1 MKKRTRGKLVTA
13 ATIDVRVFFFSI
25 SFVRSARNEKSCFS
39 KMVLAQHSRPH
50 PRHSTCSALA
60 SWASSQSVPLGVATI
75 PPFILSLSLCV
86 ILSQSLSI
94 SYRGL
99 RVLVRAC
106 RQEELHGGGVTVERG
121 QNESRGANLYMRG
134 KRME

>member
-1 MKKRTRGKLVTA
+1 
-13 ATIDVRVFFFSI
+13 
-25 SFVRSARNEKSCFS
+25 
-39 KMVLAQHSRPH
+39 MVLAQHSRPH

-60 SWASSQSVPLGVATI
+60 SWASSGSVPIGVATI
-75 PPFILSLSLCV
+75 PPFILSLCV
-86 ILSQSLSI
+86 SLSLNLTI
-94 SYRGL
+94 SYPVL